1 MSAKIVKR
9 GDDVF
14 VASTERQYFN
24 PVEYTVLWRVTRVA
38 RSPYRPGFP
47 ADGDVLQ
54 DVGSSCGVANYHGDG
69 YSVHFPSTQKAC
81 ESSER
86 PIPPPK
92 VRAGIEVRYTSGRWE
107 KLLRKGWVAAE

>member
-54 DVGSSCGVANYHGDG
+54 DVGSSCGVANY
-69 YSVHFPSTQKAC
+69 